1 MYVVLMIIA
10 KLKGQDSVDVSGSI
24 AVAIISYVIAYVDVS
39 VYILLLALL
48 SLLVLVSVTCSMNV
62 NASVNV
68 NSNINDNAYT
78 NTTST
83 DISVTCSMTVND
95 NMVILGLMLIQ
106 ILVPTTTPM
115 RIPKPATINR
125 APSGPPTRPGHELP
139 GVRSHALRSRG
150 RASGPRASP
159 SGRVSRSLQAPD
171 AIHVPRASRIA
182 ERGGGGGGAAAGEEV
197 PDGRLAVLSLAG
209 NELGCDVM

>member
-39 VYILLLALL
+39 VYILLALL
-48 SLLVLVSVTCSMNV
+48 SLLVLVSVTCSMN
-62 NASVNV
+62 VNV

-83 DISVTCSMTVND
+83 DIRVTCSMTVND

-106 ILVPTTTPM
+106 ILVPSTTPM

-139 GVRSHALRSRG
+139 RVRSHALWSRG

-159 SGRVSRSLQAPD
+159 SGRVSRSLQVPD

-197 PDGRLAVLSLAG
+197 PDGRLAGLSLAG